1 MPSNTHWRKT
11 VQVVRFFGEK
21 SFLHFP
27 PVTMGR
33 FGLRFLKKNF
43 VSSSGSL
50 SGGPKLTVSGNF
62 FSPLP
67 TGGFCLLWT
76 KDFEFSFPQSS
87 LDRNWWSG
95 PLFRELFSLHYLLEE
110 NRLFG
115 QKLLKVF
122 LQYPLDKNHRFGQ
135 KNLKIFPFHYPTD
148 MRCRSGP
155 LFRKLFLLPL
165 PNGHMEPFW
174 TKKNEKSLRKLS
186 EGSRFLHI
194 FVIW

>member
-1 MPSNTHWRKT
+1 
-11 VQVVRFFGEK
+11 
-21 SFLHFP
+21 
-27 PVTMGR
+27 MGR

-122 LQYPLDKNHRFGQ
+122 LQYSLDKNRVWPKSSETFFSPVPNGHEVPVWSKKSETF
-135 KNLKIFPFHYPTD
+135 FFHYPTD
-148 MRCRSGP
+148 MRCWSGP
-155 LFRKLFLLPL
+155 V
-165 PNGHMEPFW
+165 FW
-174 TKKNEKSLRKLS
+174 EVF
-186 EGSRFLHI
+186 FLHYPLDKRGRFERKKI
-194 FVIW
+194 KKPPEIIRRQ